1 MEPQTRR
8 TLIATLAC
16 MAILLGWFQ
25 LQTILYPPPPTL
37 PTTSAPAVATTQP
50 DGATVVAA
58 PTGITSAPASTED
71 QTKPKRSIF
80 SVENKPAQTVTL
92 GDDRENDQKSGFT
105 NPYDMA
111 VVVSSRGA
119 GIESVRLSR
128 YRNHVAK
135 DKKKPDHDPYDL
147 LSPIEDPNSAEPLL
161 SFVTE
166 RLLLVT
172 DKQTVEMAGDH
183 WQLNKHVDESGETAE
198 LQTVVKRGDEPV
210 LKLTRTYR
218 LPKNSYHLDSNFS
231 VENLTGEPQNIIV
244 TQRGPIGVKN
254 DDPQR
259 EFRRIV
265 TAVIDENGR
274 IIDGEKAMHSDVF
287 KAEGATKELRPAE
300 GQHPLWSALGSKYFV
315 CIESPLPAAS
325 SKKPYPEYWVKTLA
339 RAYDPTVDKR
349 DDLTFEQVFAL
360 PTIAPKGEGAFAV
373 QTYFG
378 PKSDD
383 LFARLPEAQARNYPI
398 VRHAD
403 LSGCTFQVIQVAM
416 LWLLTIAY
424 RIVGNYG
431 VAIIILVCIVRLIL
445 HPITKR
451 GQINMM
457 KMQKG
462 MAHLKPKMEALQE
475 QYKHDKTK
483 LNEEVMK
490 LYREEGINPAGQVLG
505 CLPMVLQMPIW
516 VALWT
521 TLNTNVE
528 LRHKPFFFWIH
539 DLAAPDALYQPLIPW
554 NFHIPLLGSMTG
566 PINAFNL
573 LPIIMMITMY
583 AQQKFMQKLTKPA
596 TPPPPKLDEHGQ
608 PVADPMAQQQKMMSF
623 MTIFFGLLFYNFPSG
638 LNLYILSSNL
648 LGMYEQYRIKT
659 HIREREAQGDFEVKK
674 KSAEAVGNGKPTF
687 LERLA
692 KKAEDARLMQSDRKP
707 VKPKKHRKQPRF

>member
-8 TLIATLAC
+8 TLIASLVC
-16 MAILLGWFQ
+16 IAILLGWFQ
-25 LQTILYPPPPTL
+25 LQSALYPPPTAP
-37 PTTSAPAVATTQP
+37 PATSAPAAAATQP
-50 DGATVVAA
+50 VDSTIAA
-58 PTGITSAPASTED
+58 VPAGITSAPAPTEAPT
-71 QTKPKRSIF
+71 QPKGSIF
-80 SVENKPAQTVTL
+80 SVESAAAKTVTL
-92 GDDRENDQKSGFT
+92 GDDRENDPKAGFT

-128 YRNHVAK
+128 YRNHVPK
-135 DKKKPDHDPYDL
+135 NKKKPGHDPYDL
-147 LSPIEDPNSAEPLL
+147 LSPVEDPNSAQPLL

-166 RLLLVT
+166 RLLLVAE
-172 DKQTVEMAGDH
+172 KQTVEMAGDQ
-183 WQLNKHVDESGETAE
+183 WQLTKRVDDSGETAE
-198 LQTVVKRGDEPV
+198 LQTVVKRGDQPV
-210 LKLTRTYR
+210 FRLIRTYR
-218 LPKNSYHLDSNFS
+218 LAKNSYHLDSSFR
-231 VENLTGEPQNIIV
+231 VENLTGEPRNVIV

-274 IIDGEKAMHSDVF
+274 IIDGEKAMHSDVY
-287 KAEGATKELRPAE
+287 KAEGATKELRTAE

-315 CIESPLPAAS
+315 CIESPLPAAN

-339 RAYDPTVDKR
+339 RAYDPTADKR
-349 DDLTFEQVFAL
+349 DDLTFEQVYAL
-360 PTIAPKGEGAFAV
+360 PAIAPKGEGAIAV

-383 LFARLPEAQARNYPI
+383 LFARLPEAKARNYGI

-403 LSGCTFQVIQVAM
+403 MSGCTFQVIQVAM
-416 LWLLTIAY
+416 LWLLTLAY
-424 RIVGNYG
+424 KIVGNYG

-475 QYKHDKTK
+475 QYKHDKQK

-528 LRHKPFFFWIH
+528 LRHKPFFLWIN
-539 DLAAPDALYQPLIPW
+539 DLASPDALYQPVPPW

-623 MTIFFGLLFYNFPSG
+623 MTIFFGFLFYNFPSG

-674 KSAEAVGNGKPTF
+674 KSAAAVDNGKPSF
-687 LERLA
+687 LERLSKMA
-692 KKAEDARLMQSDRKP
+692 DDARLMQSDRKP
-707 VKPKKHRKQPRF
+707 MKPKKQRKQPRF